1 MEDDAKLTLKKIC
14 CTCLSVDRKLN
25 QLCKLKDGVNNLFSL
40 VSVDSEAY
48 EIVWF
53 QAMFRRDGTQL
64 YICWECD
71 ALMRRQRRFIN
82 QVCVAQTQLSQI
94 VEGQIVLKP
103 QNSLS
108 KLTTIHQNSY
118 HKEFIFHDITIDNFI
133 DCGPDINIPVK
144 SETPLI
150 DTDYELASLSDG
162 ESTIDNIEDVT
173 VSENKLE
180 IKPLDFN
187 KIKSKVKS
195 IDNID
200 EIELLENKLKVSIN
214 KRGLVKRKVDNEIE
228 VVKKVKSQSEFNN
241 INITVVDKKIEIKP
255 LEKNRKLKNERTVKD
270 SKGLDKNIVIETI
283 WNKRKVKKEEEF
295 IKEDGFCRMR
305 MTEEELLDSIERRK
319 AENDYVLASYK
330 CESCV
335 EVFKDQ
341 NDLEEHNSKS
351 HLQKS
356 KLIQCDIC
364 QVYIKFWWLAE
375 HKDEHYVKYQCNK
388 CSEVCYNVIDMLAHL
403 KNIHEMKNMLTKDI
417 IRTLKR
423 RAQQTKPNLAPRKSD
438 IPDEQ
443 INEEFPSGYK
453 CAECNKYFENRY
465 QRYKH
470 VVRVHR
476 EGHKCDTCG
485 KTFAFKNTL
494 NKHVQIHAAPQ
505 PTEQCT
511 VCGKMVRRDGM
522 RAHARIHGSRA
533 TFHCVACDKRFVSRD
548 SYEKHLKYS
557 SRHATTDVRKYKCTM
572 CDKGFRTATA
582 LSDHVNYNHMG
593 KTQHKCPIC
602 HKALATRRCVT
613 RHVSR
618 AHLGIKEKSGDKILC
633 QTCGKAFRD
642 TKCLREHELIHTG
655 EKPLSC
661 DLCGRTFR
669 QSACLYTHKRRVHKV
684 TPARLR
690 VRHTTTDGD
699 AREITSEINQL
710 ASIN

>member
-494 NKHVQIHAAPQ
+494 NKHVQ
-505 PTEQCT
+505 
-511 VCGKMVRRDGM
+511 
-522 RAHARIHGSRA
+522 
-533 TFHCVACDKRFVSRD
+533 
-548 SYEKHLKYS
+548 
-557 SRHATTDVRKYKCTM
+557 YKCTM

>member
-14 CTCLSVDRKLN
+14 CACLSVDRKLS
-25 QLCKLKDGVNNLFSL
+25 QLCKLKDGVNNLFTL

-48 EIVWF
+48 E
-53 QAMFRRDGTQL
+53 AMFRRDGTQL
-64 YICWECD
+64 YICWECG
-71 ALMRRQRRFIN
+71 ALMRRQRRFID
-82 QVCVAQTQLSQI
+82 QVCDAQKQLSQI
-94 VEGQIVLKP
+94 IDGQVILKP

-108 KLTTIHQNSY
+108 KLTRIHQNTY
-118 HKEFIFHDITIDNFI
+118 DKEFIFHDIAIDNFI
-133 DCGPDINIPVK
+133 DCGPDIHIPVK

-150 DTDYELASLSDG
+150 DIDYELASVSDG
-162 ESTIDNIEDVT
+162 ESTIDNVEEIT
-173 VSENKLE
+173 VSENKLL
-180 IKPLDFN
+180 IKPLTSN
-187 KIKSKVKS
+187 KRLSKGES

-200 EIELLENKLKVSIN
+200 DIIEVLENEIKVNIINEKVESQPKLN
-214 KRGLVKRKVDNEIE
+214 
-228 VVKKVKSQSEFNN
+228 
-241 INITVVDKKIEIKP
+241 NITVVDRKFEIKP
-255 LEKNRKLKNERTVKD
+255 LENNRKLRSKSTFKD
-270 SKGLDKNIVIETI
+270 PKDKKIKIETL
-283 WNKRKVKKEEEF
+283 WNKRKVKKEEDF
-295 IKEDGFCRMR
+295 LKEDGFSRMR
-305 MTEEELLDSIERRK
+305 MTEEELLASIERRK
-319 AENDYVLASYK
+319 SENDYVLASYK

-356 KLIQCDIC
+356 KFIQCDIC
-364 QVYIKFWWLAE
+364 QVYIKFWWLAQ
-375 HKDEHYVKYQCNK
+375 HKDEHYVKYQCNE
-388 CSEVCYNVIDMLAHL
+388 CTEVCYNVIDMLLHL
-403 KNIHEMKNMLTKDI
+403 KNTHDMRNVLTKDI
-417 IRTLKR
+417 IRRLKR
-423 RAQQTKPNLAPRKSD
+423 RAQQTKPDLAPKKSD
-438 IPDEQ
+438 VTEEQ
-443 INEEFPSGYK
+443 TNEDSPSGYK
-453 CAECNKYFENRY
+453 CAECNKCFENRY

-470 VVRVHR
+470 VMRQHR

-494 NKHVQIHAAPQ
+494 TKHVQIHAAPQ
-505 PTEQCT
+505 PMEQCA
-511 VCGKMVRRDGM
+511 VCGKMVRRDGV
-522 RAHARIHGSRA
+522 RAHARIHGTRA

-557 SRHATTDVRKYKCTM
+557 SKHAVTDVRKYKCTM

-582 LSDHVNYNHMG
+582 LNDHVNYNHMG

-690 VRHTTTDGD
+690 VRHTTPDCATS
-699 AREITSEINQL
+699 ANSVTLNVNKSEI
-710 ASIN
+710 S